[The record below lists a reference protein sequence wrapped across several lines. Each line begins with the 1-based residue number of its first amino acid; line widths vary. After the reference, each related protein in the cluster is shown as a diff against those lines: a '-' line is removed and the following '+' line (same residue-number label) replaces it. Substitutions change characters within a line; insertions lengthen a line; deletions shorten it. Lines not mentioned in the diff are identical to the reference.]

1 MKVFTTI
8 FLAHPLSVNLQRD
21 EQANGFDQ
29 DEHDLADVDQA
40 LRERIT
46 VLESSNWFVCDSFD
60 EE

>member
-8 FLAHPLSVNLQRD
+8 FLAHPLGASSEGVDRASDLFPD
-21 EQANGFDQ
+21 EL
-29 DEHDLADVDQA
+29 DLADVEQA

-46 VLESSNWFVCDSFD
+46 VLESSNWFVGDSFD

>member
-8 FLAHPLSVNLQRD
+8 FLAHPLGANSESLDRASELFPD
-21 EQANGFDQ
+21 EL
-29 DEHDLADVDQA
+29 DLADVEQA

-46 VLESSNWFVCDSFD
+46 VLESSNWFVGDSFD

>member
-8 FLAHPLSVNLQRD
+8 FLAHPLGGTPQGVDLASDLFPD
-21 EQANGFDQ
+21 EQ
-29 DEHDLADVDQA
+29 DLADLEQA

-46 VLESSNWFVCDSFD
+46 VLESCNWFAGDSFD